1 MREAILHHVR
11 DRLSGLA
18 AARLRLRLDALRFA
32 RARADYYEYLA
43 DLVEGLQGR
52 KTLRDIFDD
61 DAHRYGGH
69 SVRGRLARHWSR
81 AFEESGGDVALA
93 WSGTL
98 PAPELAL
105 LRAAQSAGAGAFT
118 ATLRDLARAARLV
131 EQASGILKGAAAA
144 GVAALCVALAL
155 ICAVPFFTV
164 PRLQQVFHAVPSD
177 YYGSLTQAL
186 FWLSQALRHSVPF
199 WVACCVCAAWL
210 VHWSLPN
217 LTGVVR
223 SRLDRMPI
231 WRMYRDL
238 HCIRFLALLA
248 ILVRQRGNV
257 DTRLR
262 QALVMQAAHA
272 SPWLAWHIEGMV
284 ARIDG
289 GLVGGD
295 TFDTG
300 LIDTEIWW
308 YLTDMIAAHGMDAGV
323 TRARERVELHTL
335 ARVRRQSLWLRWCLL
350 LGAVAAV
357 LGLALWHYAVIDE
370 LRRAMTHF
378 YASH

>member
-1 MREAILHHVR
+1 MSPTPVR
-11 DRLSGLA
+11 GSRIRLPDA
-18 AARLRLRLDALRFA
+18 AAVGLWLDSHRFA
-32 RARADYYEYLA
+32 PARADYYEYLA

-61 DAHRYGGH
+61 DAHRYGRRCA
-69 SVRGRLARHWSR
+69 RGRLARHWAR
-81 AFEESGGDVALA
+81 ALEESGGDVAHA
-93 WSGTL
+93 WKGTL
-98 PAPELAL
+98 PAQELAL

-131 EQASGILKGAAAA
+131 GQAAATLKGTLAAGAAAF
-144 GVAALCVALAL
+144 CVALSL
-155 ICAVPFFTV
+155 LWAVPFFTA
-164 PRLQQVFHAVPSD
+164 PRLAQVFHAVPPSFH
-177 YYGSLTQAL
+177 GGLTSAL
-186 FWLSQALRHSVPF
+186 FALARWLRDSLPLWLACGA
-199 WVACCVCAAWL
+199 VAVWL
-210 VHWSLPN
+210 AYWALPN
-217 LTGVVR
+217 LTGSLR
-223 SRLDRMPI
+223 ARLDRLPF

-238 HCIRFLALLA
+238 HGIRFLALLA
-248 ILVRQRGNV
+248 VLLRQRGNV

-272 SPWLAWHIEGMV
+272 GPWLAWHIEQMV

-300 LIDTEIWW
+300 LIDSDIWW

-323 TRARERVELHTL
+323 ARARERVEGHAL
-335 ARVRRQSLWLRWCLL
+335 ARIRRQSLWLRWGLL

-370 LRRAMTHF
+370 LRRALMNF